1 MMQYGLPDFSDVNEF
16 LALLAK
22 KMGKLRKGG
31 VPDVRHAG
39 KRVIHDW
46 NQYVVFFFYC
56 YI

>member
-31 VPDVRHAG
+31 VPDIRHAG

-46 NQYVVFFFYC
+46 NQ
-56 YI
+56 